1 MEQNID
7 NKTEIKDKLISLY
20 KSHKF
25 KFYLTII
32 IIVMA
37 AIVLSFLK
45 ISNEKQN
52 HLISEKYIQAGQLLS
67 LDKKE
72 KSKSIYEEII
82 ISKNKFYSI
91 LALNNIL
98 ENNLETDQNKI
109 LRYFKIVGELN
120 IPQTQIDFIVLKKA
134 LYLIKNLRNEEGN
147 KLLKNLIITNSKL
160 KPLAEEIIN
169 K

>member
-1 MEQNID
+1 MEQNIN
-7 NKTEIKDKLISLY
+7 NKTDIKDKLISLY
-20 KSHKF
+20 KVHKS
-25 KFYLTII
+25 KFYLFLI
-32 IIVMA
+32 IIVIA

-45 ISNEKQN
+45 ISNEKRN

-67 LDKKE
+67 RDKKD

-98 ENNLETDQNKI
+98 ENNLEPDQNKI
-109 LRYFKIVGELN
+109 LSYFEIVEKLN
-120 IPQTQIDFIVLKKA
+120 ISQTQIDLIILKKA
-134 LYLIKNLRNEEGN
+134 LYLIKSSRNKDGN
-147 KLLKNLIITNSKL
+147 ELLKNLIITNSKL